1 MVLKYL
7 IGTSSYTNPSSLD
20 FLNKQF
26 KIDVP
31 LITGATIT
39 SNKNN
44 INLYVGKE
52 FNRSDYVRDF
62 DIISKYDLDLEELA
76 GIYTKGYKKAVLL
89 NYKKYEPVLIG
100 INDND
105 IVVPDY
111 YALRNEIVKLIK

>member
-7 IGTSSYTNPSSLD
+7 IGTSSYTNPSNLD